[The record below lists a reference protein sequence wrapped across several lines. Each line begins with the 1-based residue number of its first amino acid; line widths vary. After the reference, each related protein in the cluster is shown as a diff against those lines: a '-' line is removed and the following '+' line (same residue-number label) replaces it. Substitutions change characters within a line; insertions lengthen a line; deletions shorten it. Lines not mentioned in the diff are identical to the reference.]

1 MLTRCG
7 ILLAASVCASPLA
20 GGKDHSMPNHA
31 AAWTLQRDRFL
42 TFEEVKRVLDAAM
55 ERDSETYLFL
65 AIAANTGLRLS
76 EVLHLK
82 AEDYVSGKLRV
93 TRRKKR
99 PLHAEWIDVGES
111 VESLLE
117 CVVAGTPKGWIFPG
131 ENKPCILTR
140 RSGDVERLCN
150 GGHRSKR
157 FFQHWWVKLLR
168 ELGLTVYGRGI
179 HQLRHAAITEFYT
192 VTKDLRAAQVFA
204 GHASSTITERY
215 AHVVD
220 LKEKLALMRP
230 MI

>member
-1 MLTRCG
+1 MVT
-7 ILLAASVCASPLA
+7 
-20 GGKDHSMPNHA
+20 HA

-82 AEDYVSGKLRV
+82 VEDYQAGKLRV

-99 PLHAEWIDVGES
+99 PLHTEWIDVSEN

-117 CVVAGTPKGWIFPG
+117 VVKAGTPAGWIFPG
-131 ENKPCILTR
+131 DNKPCILKR
-140 RSGDVERLCN
+140 NSGEVERLCD

-192 VTKDLRAAQVFA
+192 VTKDLRAAQAFA
-204 GHASSTITERY
+204 GHSSVEMTSRY

-220 LKEKLALMRP
+220 MKGKLALMRP
-230 MI
+230 MV